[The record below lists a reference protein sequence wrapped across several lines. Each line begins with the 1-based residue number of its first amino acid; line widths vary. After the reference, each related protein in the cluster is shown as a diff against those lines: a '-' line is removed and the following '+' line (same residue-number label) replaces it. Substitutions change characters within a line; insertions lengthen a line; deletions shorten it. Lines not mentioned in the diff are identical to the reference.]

1 MQALRLG
8 LLLTLLAASAQAD
21 DTDLIFKKSTV
32 WNALTPNDKIATY
45 GLDDPEVEG
54 VACYFT
60 APEKGGVKGM
70 LGVAEEVSDVS
81 LSCRQVGPI
90 RFRKKWE
97 QGDVVYRE
105 SRSLV
110 FKKMQI
116 VRGCDTARNTLVY
129 VVYSDRPIEGSP
141 KNSTSAVPVMPW
153 GAEASVQNCAEY
165 LKK

>member
-1 MQALRLG
+1 MKTVRRAIMLV
-8 LLLTLLAASAQAD
+8 LLAASAAQAD

-45 GLDDPEVEG
+45 GLDDPDVEG

-70 LGVAEEVSDVS
+70 FGVAEEVSDIS

-90 RFRKKWE
+90 RFRKKFE
-97 QGDVVYRE
+97 QGDIVYRE
-105 SRSLV
+105 SRSLI

-153 GAEASVQNCAEY
+153 GAEAGVQTCAMY
-165 LKK
+165 LK

>member
-1 MQALRLG
+1 MLV
-8 LLLTLLAASAQAD
+8 LLAASAAQAD

-45 GLDDPEVEG
+45 GLDDPDVEG

-70 LGVAEEVSDVS
+70 FGVAEEVSDIS

-90 RFRKKWE
+90 RFRKKFE
-97 QGDVVYRE
+97 QGDIVYRE
-105 SRSLV
+105 SRSLI

-153 GAEASVQNCAEY
+153 GAEAGVQSCAEY